1 MKPKFPHEWMS
12 PEDDDEDNEKI
23 APGKE
28 VLKCFDIKPML
39 MSFNTLKQGSGEQ
52 YFRVVHMPFDE
63 GWWWRRRRRFV
74 PSIQRV
80 NANNN
85 IILFLT
91 PPIHTFTEFDVDQR
105 LFPFITVLLLI
116 QFIFQLPEDFRHS
129 KSVIKICS
137 HPFNFVSLA
146 GDDSSVFSPTS
157 AKILKLFGTWL
168 ANGEWY
174 VSSRPLWE

>member
-1 MKPKFPHEWMS
+1 MNGRVPKMTTRIT
-12 PEDDDEDNEKI
+12 KT

-39 MSFNTLKQGSGEQ
+39 MSFNTPKQGSGEQ

-80 NANNN
+80 NVNNN

-137 HPFNFVSLA
+137 HLISYHLRVMI
-146 GDDSSVFSPTS
+146 VQCS
-157 AKILKLFGTWL
+157 APLLLKYWNCYGTWL
-168 ANGEWY
+168 ANGEWN
-174 VSSRPLWE
+174 VSPRPLWE